1 METDPSKSPGHYIH
15 RINYNRRE
23 RMVGVFVFFA
33 LVLFAALI
41 IISGNSQ
48 HLFEKRVTF
57 YIDVNSGEGIN
68 EGSTV
73 RLLGAEVGEVSDL
86 SLAHGRKIHV
96 ALEIYQGD
104 QALIRSDAKVV
115 INRLVT
121 IGNASIEIEPG
132 SINAPMLSDGSTIP
146 VEETP
151 SLNELVL
158 NIARLFQSL
167 DTDLLT
173 QLDTMLPKLEKTVD
187 NAQKIIAQ
195 IASGQGTLGAAVFDT
210 SVEQEMRQVV
220 ESGAQI
226 LSEAEGIVSIASQ
239 RLVELKPVI
248 SGTAHVINDLQ
259 GTTQNLPEIIAD
271 LKKTI
276 TLTHT
281 ALNLL
286 NEELHHLPG
295 TVFEARRTLNRA
307 DSLLEGAQDQW
318 PLSTLVQEP
327 SFSPLIP
334 VQPTY
339 E

>member
-1 METDPSKSPGHYIH
+1 MKTDPNKTTGHYIH

-33 LVLFAALI
+33 LLLFAALLV
-41 IISGNSQ
+41 ISGNSQ
-48 HLFEKRVTF
+48 HLFEKRITF
-57 YIDVNSGEGIN
+57 YIDVNSSEGIN
-68 EGSTV
+68 EGSII

-104 QALIRSDAKVV
+104 HALIRSDAKVI
-115 INRLVT
+115 INRL
-121 IGNASIEIEPG
+121 IALGNASIEIEPG
-132 SINAPMLSDGSTIP
+132 SINAPMLTDGSTIP

-167 DTDLLT
+167 DSDLLN
-173 QLDTMLPKLEKTVD
+173 QLDTMLPKLEKTIA
-187 NAQKIIAQ
+187 NAQNIIAQ
-195 IASGQGTLGAAVFDT
+195 IASGKGTLGAAVFDL

-220 ESGAQI
+220 QSGAQI

-248 SGTAHVINDLQ
+248 RGTEHVINDLQ
-259 GTTQNLPEIIAD
+259 GTTQSLPEIIAD

-276 TLTHT
+276 ALTHT

-286 NEELHHLPG
+286 NEELSHLPG
-295 TVFEARRTLNRA
+295 TVFDTRRTLNRA
-307 DSLLEGAQDQW
+307 DSLLEGAQNQW
-318 PLSTLVQEP
+318 PLSTLVEEP

-334 VQPTY
+334 AQPSH